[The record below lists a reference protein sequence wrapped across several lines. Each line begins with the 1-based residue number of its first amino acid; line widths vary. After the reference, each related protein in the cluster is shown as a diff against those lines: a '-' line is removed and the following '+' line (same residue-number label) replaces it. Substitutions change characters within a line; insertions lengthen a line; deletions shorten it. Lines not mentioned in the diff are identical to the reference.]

1 MKIII
6 DTPERLYK
14 LSAENYVSLLSEKP
28 RSVLGFATG
37 SSPVG
42 IYDELSALYREGKI
56 SFEDA
61 ITFNLDE
68 YVGLD
73 PDDPQSYSYF
83 MFKNLFARIDIP
95 DSSTNFPAYNDT
107 DPDRTAQYD
116 KYIDNAGGIDLQLL
130 GIGVNGHIGFNEP
143 GTPFA
148 SVTHKVKLTEST
160 RKANSR
166 FFTRIDEVPEYAVS
180 MGIKTVMNAKKI
192 ILIATGATKAEA
204 IAKAVKGDVTP
215 DMPASVLQLHPD
227 VTLYLDRDAA
237 SLL

>member
-6 DTPERLYK
+6 DTPEKLYK
-14 LSAENYVSLLSEKP
+14 LAAENYVSLLSEKP
-28 RSVLGFATG
+28 RAVLGFATG

-56 SFEDA
+56 SFEEA
-61 ITFNLDE
+61 VTFNLDE

-73 PDDPQSYSYF
+73 TDDSQSYRYF
-83 MFKNLFARIDIP
+83 MFKNLFDRIDIP
-95 DSSTNFPAYNDT
+95 ASSVNFPSYSDT

-116 KYIDNAGGIDLQLL
+116 KNIANAGGIDLQLL

-143 GTPFA
+143 GTAFA
-148 SVTHKVKLTEST
+148 SVTHKVKLTDST

-166 FFTRIDEVPEYAVS
+166 FFAGIDDVPEYAVS

-192 ILIATGATKAEA
+192 ILIACGAIKAEA
-204 IAKAVKGDVTP
+204 IAKAVKGEVTP